1 MQLAHYSASVVFQA
15 LDDINVLMRTEKNT
29 VRKRLLAEETTSGA
43 SDQNGGVTYVTASG
57 EIISASD
64 LVTAEG
70 AAGPDTKRFI
80 VPAAAGA
87 TNMQVLHVINS
98 SGTGTSTAVNT
109 KLESILDD
117 RSQ

>member
-1 MQLAHYSASVVFQA
+1 MCCFQA

-29 VRKRLLAEETTSGA
+29 VRKRLLAEETSAA

-64 LVTAEG
+64 LVTAADG
-70 AAGPDTKRFI
+70 AGPDTKRFI
-80 VPAAAGA
+80 VPAAGA
-87 TNMQVLHVINS
+87 ATTNMQVLHVINS
-98 SGTGTSTAVNT
+98 SGTSTAVNT

>member
-1 MQLAHYSASVVFQA
+1 
-15 LDDINVLMRTEKNT
+15 MRTEKNT
-29 VRKRLLAEETTSGA
+29 VRKRLLAEETSAA
-43 SDQNGGVTYVTASG
+43 SDQNGVTYVTASG

-64 LVTAEG
+64 LVTADG
-70 AAGPDTKRFI
+70 AGPDTKRFI
-80 VPAAAGA
+80 VPAGAAT

-98 SGTGTSTAVNT
+98 SGTSTAVNT

>member
-1 MQLAHYSASVVFQA
+1 
-15 LDDINVLMRTEKNT
+15 MRTEKNT
-29 VRKRLLAEETTSGA
+29 VRKRLLAEETSAA

-64 LVTAEG
+64 LVTADG
-70 AAGPDTKRFI
+70 AGPDTKRFI
-80 VPAAAGA
+80 VPAGAAT

-98 SGTGTSTAVNT
+98 SGTSTAVNT

>member
-1 MQLAHYSASVVFQA
+1 
-15 LDDINVLMRTEKNT
+15 MRTEKNT
-29 VRKRLLAEETTSGA
+29 VRKRLLAEETSGA

-80 VPAAAGA
+80 VPAGSA

-98 SGTGTSTAVNT
+98 SGTATSTAVNT